1 MVETRLPILV
11 GNQSL
16 DPRFPSLMPPERLSW
31 LGLPL
36 IVSDQVIGVIA
47 LEKTEAN
54 FYTPEHVQTAM
65 TIASQAAV
73 GLENASLYEESL
85 QRAFDLDKQS
95 QRLTTLYRLSTVL
108 SGSLD
113 VNRILDEVIQEL
125 ARAVHCTSVSAVLYG
140 ADAQAWL
147 QAEAPPS
154 GLSIP
159 APLPQTPLY
168 DRLRESLGVFSTAD
182 IASEADLVPLADFL
196 AAKNTCSLLAL
207 PLVSGV
213 DTLGLLFAHVD
224 RTYNFSPE
232 EVELARTIVNQGAI
246 ALQNAR
252 LFAET
257 RSLTEDLE
265 NRVVLRTSEL
275 AEEHQRTET
284 LLRIITELS
293 ASLDLDQVL
302 NRTLHVL
309 NEFVEAERVM
319 ILISREGQR
328 DLQTLA
334 YLGSQNEPVL
344 DMQSSAEQVLAWWVM
359 RNRKAALISDLH
371 DDARW
376 VQPAEGSSAIRS
388 ALAAPLMIGAEA
400 LGALLMFAKEPA
412 HFSNDHLDLVQAAA
426 NQVAVAVNNSELY
439 RLIRDQAEGLGSML
453 RNQQIE
459 TSRSR
464 AILEAVADGVVVTDA
479 TMKIT
484 LFNASAE
491 KILGM
496 ERGQVVGKSLE
507 HFTGLFGKAAHSWM
521 ETIKYWSQDG
531 STYQLGDTH
540 TEQITLEDGKVVSV
554 RLAPVSLRS
563 DFLGT
568 VSIFQDITHQVEVD
582 RLKSEFVATV
592 SHELRTPMT
601 SIKGYVEILL
611 MGAAGELNEQQSRFL
626 EVVREN
632 NDRLAVLVNDL
643 LDISKIESGRISLV
657 RSPLDL
663 EGLVDNELDVLA
675 RKIAEDHKEIRLEKI
690 VEPDLPRVYAD
701 MERVRQILTNLLDN
715 AYQYNMDGGRVTV
728 RLKRSGEAVQVDVQ
742 DAGVG
747 IPPDEQPQVFER
759 FFRGESPLM
768 LGVAGTGLGLS
779 IVQSLVHMHGG
790 EIWLESSGVYG
801 EGTTFSFTLPIYTVD
816 EKILEEGK
824 PVWQEY

>member
-1 MVETRLPILV
+1 M
-11 GNQSL
+11 
-16 DPRFPSLMPPERLSW
+16 
-31 LGLPL
+31 
-36 IVSDQVIGVIA
+36 
-47 LEKTEAN
+47 
-54 FYTPEHVQTAM
+54 
-65 TIASQAAV
+65 
-73 GLENASLYEESL
+73 
-85 QRAFDLDKQS
+85 
-95 QRLTTLYRLSTVL
+95 
-108 SGSLD
+108 
-113 VNRILDEVIQEL
+113 
-125 ARAVHCTSVSAVLYG
+125 
-140 ADAQAWL
+140 
-147 QAEAPPS
+147 
-154 GLSIP
+154 
-159 APLPQTPLY
+159 
-168 DRLRESLGVFSTAD
+168 
-182 IASEADLVPLADFL
+182 
-196 AAKNTCSLLAL
+196 
-207 PLVSGV
+207 SGV

-675 RKIAEDHKEIRLEKI
+675 RKITEDHKEIRLEKI

-779 IVQSLVHMHGG
+779 IVKSLVHMHGG